1 MFILES
7 ALLFAHMFVTINVGS
22 GTFTGNQGDV
32 THFFNYNN
40 ETQVISLNEI
50 TTFTEF
56 TDYYI
61 GWDTLPNDADY
72 SNYYIGFNM
81 HYSDNDNN
89 FDFEFARFT
98 FSRVTLY
105 NVHHYYVNYSY
116 NTSPYI
122 GFNLLN
128 SFTISPY
135 AESSTDYV
143 FNVLDYSLIAS
154 PSVSY
159 TTSFEYDITTDFWD
173 FRFDSLQFNCIDSA
187 FLQSI
192 VDSILPG
199 GGSQEYQNGY
209 KVGYQ
214 LGYTAGQN
222 SSTKDY
228 GLTNLLFGIAD
239 TPILMMRSMFGFD
252 IFGTPVLQVILS
264 LFTFL
269 IVLHIVKRFVK

>member
-32 THFFNYNN
+32 TQFFNYND
-40 ETQVISLNEI
+40 ETQVVSLNKQ
-50 TTFTEF
+50 TAFLDF

-61 GWDTLPNDADY
+61 GYDTLPNEDF

-98 FSRVTLY
+98 FSRLTLY
-105 NVHHYYVNYSY
+105 NVVNYYVTYSY
-116 NTSPYI
+116 NTAPYI
-122 GFNLLN
+122 GFNLVN
-128 SFTISPY
+128 SFTVTTLD
-135 AESSTDYV
+135 ESSTDFV

-154 PSVSY
+154 PSVSFV
-159 TTSFEYDITTDFWD
+159 SHKELNLTTDF
-173 FRFDSLQFNCIDSA
+173 FDYYFESLQFNCIDSA

-209 KVGYQ
+209 QVGYT

>member
-7 ALLFAHMFVTINVGS
+7 GLLFAHMFVTINVGS
-22 GTFTGNQGDV
+22 GTFIGNRGDV
-32 THFFNYNN
+32 THFFNYND
-40 ETQVISLNEI
+40 ETQVVSLNQK
-50 TTFTEF
+50 TSFTDF

-61 GWDTLPNDADY
+61 GFDTLPNEDY
-72 SNYYIGFNM
+72 GNYYIGFNM
-81 HYSDNDNN
+81 DYSDGNNN
-89 FDFEFARFT
+89 FQFEFARFT

-105 NVHHYYVNYSY
+105 NVVNYYVNYSY
-116 NTSPYI
+116 NTAPYL
-122 GFNLLN
+122 GFNILN

-135 AESSTDYV
+135 AESSLEYV

-159 TTSFEYDITTDFWD
+159 TTSFEYESSTDFFD
-173 FRFDSLQFNCIDSA
+173 FYFESLQFNCIDSA